1 MLNNRVIYQ
10 KPQSKFLEEA
20 DLNQVANEML
30 KEANRI
36 WLHPW
41 ESEINSWRNNAR
53 SIKWLL
59 ELSKVSDTYITFE
72 YLVPYNKKS
81 IDLYKV
87 VW

>member
-1 MLNNRVIYQ
+1 MINFNLKSFHMLNNRVIYQ

-41 ESEINSWRNNAR
+41 ESEINSWEKQNINFSLR
-53 SIKWLL
+53 KYFY
-59 ELSKVSDTYITFE
+59 D
-72 YLVPYNKKS
+72 
-81 IDLYKV
+81 
-87 VW
+87 